1 MERTV
6 FLIAIVLAL
15 SIIQSTATPFTEKD
29 LESEESLKALYERWI
44 SHHGLSR
51 DLDDKAKKF
60 NVFKDNVKYIH
71 EFNKQGH
78 SYELALNKFGAMT
91 KEEFRSTY
99 AGSKI
104 DHHRIRRGEAR
115 GSGSFMY
122 EKVKSVP
129 ASVDW
134 RLKGAV
140 NPVKN
145 QGQCGSCWSFSTI
158 AAVEGINYIKT
169 NKLVSLSEQQL
180 VDCDREQDEGCNGG
194 LMDYAFEY
202 IKNNRG
208 VTTEAAYP
216 YTAQDGTCHSSNPV
230 VTIDGH
236 EKVPADDEK
245 ALLKAVANQPISVSI
260 EASGRPFQFYSKGV
274 FSGPCGTDLDH
285 GVAVVGYG
293 ATTDG
298 TKYWIVRN
306 SWGSNWG
313 EGGYIRFKR
322 DITAKTGLC
331 GIAMDGSYPIKTSPN
346 PVSTGDESDIIPL
359 DEL

>member
-15 SIIQSTATPFTEKD
+15 SIIQSTAIPFTEKD

-145 QGQCGSCWSFSTI
+145 QGQC
-158 AAVEGINYIKT
+158 VLEY
-169 NKLVSLSEQQL
+169 QL
-180 VDCDREQDEGCNGG
+180 NQSMNNNWLTDREQDEGCNGG

-208 VTTEAAYP
+208 VTTEAAYS

-230 VTIDGH
+230 VKIDGH
-236 EKVPADDEK
+236 EKVPANDEK

-322 DITAKTGLC
+322 DITSKTGLC
-331 GIAMDGSYPIKTSPN
+331 GIAMDGSYPIKTLPN